1 MGIHNRNR
9 VFQLILVMSSVA
21 IMVLGVTIFVLFMSV
36 TEQNKRIMISYAE
49 HQASMLQSVMAL
61 VPEQT
66 RLNAEPPSLVLEH
79 IRQTLARNPVITDSG
94 EMLFAYREGNAI
106 HFVSP
111 FRFDTQAAQVMA
123 DDDARV
129 QAMRLALDGHAGV
142 IFTKDYRSV
151 DVLAAFVPV
160 ENMNLGVVVKID
172 AAEVRQPFI
181 YIALYASLATLCII
195 VVGSLLLN
203 KITKPLLDT
212 LEENES
218 KYRSLFDNANEGVMV
233 ISDRIEECNDQV
245 VRLLGYDKSEI
256 IGRRIADFAPRHRED
271 EGELVDVTRN
281 RFELAAQGKPQYFIW
296 RSLRKDDTEIDLDV
310 MLKLVRIGSRK
321 VILTTLLDITDRRL
335 AEIELRR
342 KEKEVAD
349 AREHLAHMARLSTM
363 GEMAA
368 GIAHEINQPL
378 TAISAYAQG
387 SVRLLENG
395 QADVQTLRE
404 PLEKIATQAVRAG
417 EVIRRLRSFINKS
430 ASELELI
437 NANELV
443 SEVVQLAE
451 VDAHRHGIPVYLHL
465 AEQVPAVRVDT
476 VQIQQVILN
485 LIRNALEAMDETPRE
500 RARVDVY
507 TQQESDGKVSVR
519 VVDTGSGLS
528 EDALK
533 QVFAPF
539 FTTKA
544 AGMGMGL
551 SISET
556 IVTAHGGH
564 LSVSN
569 NANGMGA
576 TFTLLLTAQNA

>member
-1 MGIHNRNR
+1 
-9 VFQLILVMSSVA
+9 
-21 IMVLGVTIFVLFMSV
+21 
-36 TEQNKRIMISYAE
+36 
-49 HQASMLQSVMAL
+49 
-61 VPEQT
+61 
-66 RLNAEPPSLVLEH
+66 
-79 IRQTLARNPVITDSG
+79 
-94 EMLFAYREGNAI
+94 
-106 HFVSP
+106 
-111 FRFDTQAAQVMA
+111 
-123 DDDARV
+123 
-129 QAMRLALDGHAGV
+129 
-142 IFTKDYRSV
+142 
-151 DVLAAFVPV
+151 
-160 ENMNLGVVVKID
+160 MNLGVVVKID

-310 MLKLVRIGSRK
+310 MLKMVRIGSRK

-507 TQQESDGKVSVR
+507 TQRESDGKVSVR